1 MRIMGL
7 FSIIPVTVFLTVSFF
22 VLFAVQKTEKQGL
35 KQFGRVI
42 AVLLWISAAAVL
54 SMGIFVLSTGC
65 HPLFSMHRQMMM
77 GVHENHCD
85 YDDDKDENEADE
97 HKMGQVSAPCDTV
110 KGISP
115 VKEIKKDKVKK

>member
-1 MRIMGL
+1 MHIMGL

-22 VLFAVQKTEKQGL
+22 VLYAVQKAETKGL
-35 KQFGRVI
+35 KQFGRII

-77 GVHENHCD
+77 GGHENHCNYED
-85 YDDDKDENEADE
+85 ESDDEADE
-97 HKMGQVSAPCDTV
+97 HKMGRDFAPCDTV

-115 VKEIKKDKVKK
+115 IKDIKKDKVKK